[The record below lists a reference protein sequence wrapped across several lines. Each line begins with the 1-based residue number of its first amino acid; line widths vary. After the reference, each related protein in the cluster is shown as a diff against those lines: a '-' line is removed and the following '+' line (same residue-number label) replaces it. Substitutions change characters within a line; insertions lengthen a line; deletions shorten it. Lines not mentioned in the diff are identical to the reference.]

1 MCPPQNRPAALVCPR
16 HVSSAAPKKH
26 GLHGRCHSAAG
37 TLSVQPATS
46 AAASSRRR
54 AGGGRLSKASA
65 VGGVTCQRRSA
76 GTQQSCA
83 RADGNCCCANEQ
95 CPTNA
100 HAWASSLL
108 PAAVFG
114 VPPAPL
120 SSAPPPAAPPPEPPT
135 RNGSLPWSPP
145 PPSRPVQPCMM
156 RSAWRRA
163 VPIWY
168 SNQYLFFERPYRNFR
183 YILIMVPRSMPRS
196 CRLRGLNSRGAR
208 GARPHGILERPGFSG
223 SWDWKNNAPY

>member
-1 MCPPQNRPAALVCPR
+1 MRSSASKTLRCARRVGATAGVSSDPPGRSHPAA
-16 HVSSAAPKKH
+16 S
-26 GLHGRCHSAAG
+26 

-65 VGGVTCQRRSA
+65 MGGVTFQRKSA

-135 RNGSLPWSPP
+135 RNGSSPWSPP
-145 PPSRPVQPCMM
+145 PPSRPVQPPCMM
-156 RSAWRRA
+156 RSAWRGEQYEYTYL
-163 VPIWY
+163 V
-168 SNQYLFFERPYRNFR
+168 QYLFF
-183 YILIMVPRSMPRS
+183 
-196 CRLRGLNSRGAR
+196 
-208 GARPHGILERPGFSG
+208 
-223 SWDWKNNAPY
+223 